1 MADTTAVTINTY
13 KKAYKKNA
21 PKSKAD
27 DRVPATVL
35 DRAREEAKNDALIE
49 KVWGKLKKKK

>member
-1 MADTTAVTINTY
+1 MADAVVINTY
-13 KKAYKKNA
+13 IKAVKKQKGIKKYR
-21 PKSKAD
+21 D
-27 DRVPATVL
+27 VPATVL